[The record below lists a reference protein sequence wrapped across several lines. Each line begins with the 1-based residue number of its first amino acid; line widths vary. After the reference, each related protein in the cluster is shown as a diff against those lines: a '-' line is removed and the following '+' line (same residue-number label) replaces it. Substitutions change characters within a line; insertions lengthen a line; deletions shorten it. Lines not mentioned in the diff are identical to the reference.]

1 MPDQNE
7 NKEEKNSA
15 NNLDV
20 EKARQVVLETIGEGG
35 KEINESAGIDGDT
48 LEEMKKAKESAAS
61 IKESTPSLAE
71 EIVPENIE
79 DIKEEKIEKEIVA
92 PPIMEEKEE
101 KKEDEK
107 DKKIIKEIKEEKD
120 DKKEKEKIKIPER
133 IEEKK
138 GEKKKIIKKEK
149 HKALKKYFKK
159 WRERKITFHIN
170 LSSRTRSMIK
180 ILTIT
185 FFSALILFLIFYL
198 SFVFFV
204 VRRDADNKM
213 TRFMARRLPTPA
225 FITNA
230 GIVPYYQYKDI
241 LKMGNVPPEKVKLFL
256 LKKLIINNKA
266 IKTDEL
272 KVWSLIK

>member
-20 EKARQVVLETIGEGG
+20 EKARQVVLETIGEGE

-48 LEEMKKAKESAAS
+48 LEEMKKAKESVAS
-61 IKESTPSLAE
+61 IKESAPSLAE
-71 EIVPENIE
+71 EIVSENTE

-92 PPIMEEKEE
+92 PPIAEE

-120 DKKEKEKIKIPER
+120 GEKEKEKIKIPER

-138 GEKKKIIKKEK
+138 TEKKKIIKKEK
-149 HKALKKYFKK
+149 HKASKKYFKK
-159 WRERKITFHIN
+159 WRERKIAFHIN
-170 LSSRTRSMIK
+170 LSSRTRSIVK

-185 FFSALILFLIFYL
+185 FFSSLILFLIFYL

-213 TRFMARRLPTPA
+213 TRFMAGRLPTPA

-230 GIVPYYQYKDI
+230 GIIPYYQYKDI
-241 LKMGNVPPEKVKLFL
+241 LKMGSVPPEKVKLFL
-256 LKKLIINNKA
+256 LKKLVINNKTLKA
-266 IKTDEL
+266 DEL